1 LDCVMR
7 CFISVLETSASSID
21 SIHISGIAKL
31 LRPLMVQVERGD
43 LLDRQIKR
51 LGPEI

>member
-1 LDCVMR
+1 MR
-7 CFISVLETSASSID
+7 CFISVLETNTSNID

-31 LRPLMVQVERGD
+31 LLPLIVQMERLE